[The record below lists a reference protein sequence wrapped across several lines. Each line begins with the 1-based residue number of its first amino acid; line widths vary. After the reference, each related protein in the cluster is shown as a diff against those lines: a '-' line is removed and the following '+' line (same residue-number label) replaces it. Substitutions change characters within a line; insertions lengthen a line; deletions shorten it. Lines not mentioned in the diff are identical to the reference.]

1 MTFSCFLTKH
11 IQAWSERIGT
21 RVSHDYSLSA
31 SLNQDCSSRSSYA
44 SLTTISLTRST
55 ITKQPKGSKTK
66 FLLFKNRYVLCK
78 CIGWFPSYISI
89 INWILFGMLIM
100 TLSLLDKKVKT
111 VHVSL
116 SQELADSMSLK
127 LSLDDKHLSS
137 NASSNEITKKNQEAS
152 SGRISAMRI

>member
-1 MTFSCFLTKH
+1 MQVYWMISFIHLNYQLD
-11 IQAWSERIGT
+11 IIWN
-21 RVSHDYSLSA
+21 VDHDS
-31 SLNQDCSSRSSYA
+31 
-44 SLTTISLTRST
+44 
-55 ITKQPKGSKTK
+55 
-66 FLLFKNRYVLCK
+66 
-78 CIGWFPSYISI
+78 
-89 INWILFGMLIM
+89 
-100 TLSLLDKKVKT
+100 LSLLDKKVKT